1 MHIAQLI
8 QYLDVGGLERMTA
21 SLSDA
26 LIQLGHDVTVFT
38 YLSED
43 GPMREAF
50 ERVGAEVVRLKKR
63 DGFDMRLV
71 GNLARALDAY
81 HIDVLHTHHLGP
93 FLYGR
98 SAAACVGT
106 AVVHTE
112 HSHEFYDAP
121 RRAIVGA
128 SMDALGEIVAVTPE
142 ISEWRERTFGTA
154 CEVIQ
159 NGVHVPRPDRR
170 KTATMRALL
179 GLEDGDFAIGCVA
192 RLAPEKDHVTLLRA
206 MRVLAMRVARP
217 RLFIVGDG
225 PERNALEKMT
235 YELKLRDF
243 VEFMGQR
250 DDVEDLLRA
259 MDVITLTSKREG
271 LPLALLEGMAREL
284 PVVATAVGGIPELL
298 SEGGGQLAPSG
309 DYGELA
315 RALSLYAK
323 DPLKRRRDGSF
334 ARALVQQQYSIKI
347 MARRYVQIYHRALA
361 TQSGLKEVA

>member
-21 SLSDA
+21 SLSGE
-26 LIQLGHDVTVFT
+26 LVQMGHDVTVFS

-50 ERVGAEVVRLKKR
+50 ERAGVEVVRLSKR
-63 DGFDMRLV
+63 EGFDVRLV
-71 GNLARALDAY
+71 GALAAELDRRGV
-81 HIDVLHTHHLGP
+81 DLLHTHHLGP

-98 SAAACVGT
+98 SAAACVGA

-121 RRAIVGA
+121 RRALVGA
-128 SMDALGEIVAVTPE
+128 SMSALGEVVAVTPE
-142 ISEWRERTFGTA
+142 ISRWRERAFGRG

-159 NGVHVPRPDRR
+159 NGVHVPRPDREGAR
-170 KTATMRALL
+170 RARALL
-179 GLEDGDFAIGCVA
+179 GLEEGDFAIGCVA
-192 RLAPEKDHVTLLRA
+192 RLAPEKDHATLLRA

-217 RLFIVGDG
+217 RLFLIGDG
-225 PERNALEKMT
+225 PERAALERMACA
-235 YELKLRDF
+235 LGIDDL

-250 DDVEDLLRA
+250 GDVEALLRG

-284 PVVATAVGGIPELL
+284 PVVATAVGGVPELL
-298 SEGGGQLAPSG
+298 AEGGGALAQPG
-309 DYGELA
+309 DHGELA
-315 RALSLYAK
+315 RALTDYAR
-323 DPLKRRRDGSF
+323 DPLRRRRDGAF

-347 MARRYVQIYHRALA
+347 MARRYVQIYGRALNA
-361 TQSGLKEVA
+361 QPWLEEVA